1 MGEKEEKT
9 MSEES
14 SSSGGGA
21 GIKIQGILSPE
32 IYAKFK
38 ELIEYER
45 KKAKENLRPE
55 PSESSILAMLVAR
68 GIISYWADE
77 QS

>member
-1 MGEKEEKT
+1 MGEKEEKA

-32 IYAKFK
+32 IYAKYK
-38 ELIEYER
+38 EVIEHER
-45 KKAKENLRPE
+45 KKAKENLQPE

-68 GIISYWADE
+68 GIISYWADQE
-77 QS
+77 